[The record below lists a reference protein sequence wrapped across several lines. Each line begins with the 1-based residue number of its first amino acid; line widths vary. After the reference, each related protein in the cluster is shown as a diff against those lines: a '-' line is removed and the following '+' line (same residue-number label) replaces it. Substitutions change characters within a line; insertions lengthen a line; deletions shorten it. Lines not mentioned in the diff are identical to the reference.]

1 MKLKKGELTMK
12 LKVLSLLACLIAST
26 GSVLAADGELSI
38 GTEGAYPPWSMSD
51 ANGNVTGFDAD
62 VGALL
67 CAKLEL
73 KCHFVVQAFD
83 GLIPALKAKR
93 FDVIISGMS
102 ITADRKKEINFSVGY
117 AELANMFVAP
127 KGSDL
132 AGITDVDTLLKSLAG
147 KKVGVQ
153 AGTTHAHFLEKRAPD
168 ADLKTYDTLDQMQI
182 DLASGR
188 IDTAFADQ
196 SALQD
201 FLDKPDG
208 KNFQLV
214 NVQIKS
220 SSDATLGEGIGV
232 GIAQENTELK
242 GKIDK
247 ALCELIADGSVGKA
261 SQKWFKTDISR
272 PCN

>member
-1 MKLKKGELTMK
+1 MK
-12 LKVLSLLACLIAST
+12 LKVFSLLAF
-26 GSVLAADGELSI
+26 LAAGVSSSLAAEGELSI

-51 ANGNVTGFDAD
+51 AAGNVTGFDAD

-67 CAKLEL
+67 CAKLDK

-127 KGSDL
+127 KDSDL
-132 AGITDVDTLLKSLAG
+132 VGIKDIDTLLKSLDG

-153 AGTTHAHFLEKRAPD
+153 AGTTHAHFLEKRVPG
-168 ADLKTYDTLDQMQI
+168 ADLRTYDTLDQMQI
-182 DLASGR
+182 DLATGR
-188 IDTAFADQ
+188 IDTAFADL

-201 FLDKPDG
+201 FLAKPDG
-208 KNFQLV
+208 QNFQLV
-214 NVQIKS
+214 DVRIQS
-220 SSDATLGEGIGV
+220 TFDPSLGEGIGV
-232 GIAQENTELK
+232 GIAQDNTALK
-242 GKIDK
+242 ADIDK
-247 ALCELIADGSVGKA
+247 ALCELVADGSIGKA
-261 SQKWFKTDISR
+261 SEKWFKSDISL
-272 PCN
+272 PCH

>member
-1 MKLKKGELTMK
+1 MK
-12 LKVLSLLACLIAST
+12 LKVLSLLACF
-26 GSVLAADGELSI
+26 AAGMGNAFANEGELSI
-38 GTEGAYPPWSMSD
+38 GTEGAYPPWSMAD
-51 ANGNVTGFDAD
+51 AAGNVTGFDAD

-67 CAKLEL
+67 CAKLNT

-93 FDVIISGMS
+93 FDIIISGMS

-127 KGSDL
+127 KDSDL
-132 AGITDVDTLLKSLAG
+132 AGIKDIDTLLKSLDG

-153 AGTTHAHFLEKRAPD
+153 AGTTHAHFLEKRVPN

-182 DLASGR
+182 DLATGR
-188 IDTAFADQ
+188 IDTTFADA

-208 KNFQLV
+208 KTFQFV
-214 NVQIKS
+214 DVKIQS
-220 SSDATLGEGIGV
+220 TFDPSLGEGIGV
-232 GIAQENTELK
+232 GIAQENTALK
-242 GKIDK
+242 ADIDK
-247 ALCELIADGSVGKA
+247 ALCELVADGSIGKA

-272 PCN
+272 PCQ